1 MKVPSIV
8 DELKKHRAL
17 ALERAK
23 LEADFE
29 HKMRALKKVKE
40 TLVKIPD
47 LDAEKVYHICP
58 LMRVLIKTLYFEV
71 NLIK

>member
-1 MKVPSIV
+1 MKGPSIV

-47 LDAEKVYHICP
+47 LDVEKV
-58 LMRVLIKTLYFEV
+58 
-71 NLIK
+71 